1 MASTRYN
8 SDRARLEKRNMI
20 DTVVGRYMLD
30 TPGNGVELP
39 YIADPHMRIQKSG
52 TNFCENMIDINSDLR
67 CMTRPLTRDIPELN
81 DYKKYAAKP
90 NKSYTSEPDEV
101 NYVSDETR
109 ASNPAWVLKESE
121 LNRWVM
127 PLINPV
133 DMNYVSK
140 PFYENLNTRIL
151 ERDYFKPKFNR
162 SNDLYSN
169 PVPYN
174 S

>member
-1 MASTRYN
+1 MASSRYN
-8 SDRARLEKRNMI
+8 SDRCRVEKRNMI

-30 TPGNGVELP
+30 TPGNGVHLP

-81 DYKKYAAKP
+81 EYKKYAATPKT
-90 NKSYTSEPDEV
+90 SYSMDQPDVV

-121 LNRWVM
+121 TNRWIM

-133 DMNYVSK
+133 DTNYISK

-151 ERDYFKPKFNR
+151 EKDYFKPKFSR
-162 SNDLYSN
+162 ATYSE
-169 PVPYN
+169 PMPYN